1 MQRWPA
7 DTKVQRVFSFW
18 ALSRRPSEQHRC
30 GAWREETMEL
40 KYSDGLIPA
49 VIQDRHSG
57 KVLMLGY
64 MNDEA
69 YRKTLAS
76 GFVTFFSRSR
86 QELWTKGETS
96 GHRLKVREIR
106 VDCDQDALLIQAD
119 LTGPGCC
126 HLGYKSCFFRKL
138 TEEGEEIILTREFDP
153 AEVYGDAEQE
163 SQT

>member
-1 MQRWPA
+1 M
-7 DTKVQRVFSFW
+7 K
-18 ALSRRPSEQHRC
+18 
-30 GAWREETMEL
+30 L
-40 KYSDGLIPA
+40 KYRDGLIPA
-49 VIQDRHSG
+49 VIQDRRSG

-69 YRKTLAS
+69 YDRTVQS

-86 QELWTKGETS
+86 QKLWTKGETS

-126 HLGYKSCFFRKL
+126 HMGYRSCFFRKL
-138 TEEGEEIILTREFDP
+138 TAEGEEIFLEREFDP
-153 AEVYGDAEQE
+153 AEVYGQAEQE